1 MSDRR
6 IIERAAEL
14 HGEAIRTIRGIKERQ
29 GAGDDAAD
37 FRQAYETELTAIE
50 LLRTSAAEPLK
61 SDVYTMAALAA
72 LGMGEWQEAE
82 RLALEG
88 QTPDAPVRAISELQA
103 LAAAARERRDLVGRA
118 RDEGGQAPSAT
129 AR

>member
-1 MSDRR
+1 MSDKRV
-6 IIERAAEL
+6 IERATEL

-29 GAGDDAAD
+29 PAGAEGDAAD
-37 FRQAYETELTAIE
+37 FRSAYETELTAIE
-50 LLRTSAAEPLK
+50 LLRDSAAEPLK

-88 QTPDAPVRAISELQA
+88 QSPGAPARALSELQA
-103 LAAAARERRDLVGRA
+103 LAAAARERRKVVGGPA
-118 RDEGGQAPSAT
+118 SSPGDDGP
-129 AR
+129 